1 MKNLEVLNRDQVGS
15 ETQAIFDGL
24 KQKVGMVPNLYAATA
39 NSHFALTAL
48 LDLGETLKKGN
59 LNAKEVEAVAL
70 AVGETNQCQYCLSA
84 HTTVGKM
91 LGFTEDQTLHIR
103 NGQVSDDKI
112 RALTDLAKEIT
123 ERRGHPQE
131 STIEAFFQ
139 VGYNKGAL
147 VDVIGLVAL
156 NTFTNYLN
164 HIADTP
170 IDFPLAPQH
179 SAAA

>member
-1 MKNLEVLNRDQVGS
+1 MKNLEVLNREQVKT

-24 KQKVGMVPNLYAATA
+24 KQKIGMVPNIYAAAA
-39 NSHFALTAL
+39 NSHFGLKAL
-48 LDLGETLKKGN
+48 LDLGETLKKGD
-59 LNAKEVEAVAL
+59 LTAQEVEAVAL

-91 LGFTEDQTLHIR
+91 VGLTEDQTIDIR
-103 NGQVSDDKI
+103 SGQIDDPKLK
-112 RALTDLAKEIT
+112 ALTDLAKEIT
-123 ERRGHPQE
+123 ERRGHP
-131 STIEAFFQ
+131 SEAAIQSFFQ
-139 VGYNKGAL
+139 AGYSKGAL

-156 NTFTNYLN
+156 NTFTNYVN

-170 IDFPLAPQH
+170 IDFPLAPQQ